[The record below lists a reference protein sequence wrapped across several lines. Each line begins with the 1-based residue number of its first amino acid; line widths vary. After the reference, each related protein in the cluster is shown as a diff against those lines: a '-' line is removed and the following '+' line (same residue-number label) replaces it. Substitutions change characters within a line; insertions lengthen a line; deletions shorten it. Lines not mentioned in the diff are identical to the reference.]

1 VLLRDDRFEL
11 AVSSDLQRAA
21 ETARIILA
29 GRAVPLRLDADWRE
43 MRFGL
48 WEGLSWDEILART
61 PSLRDV
67 GRTTVRAYEPPE
79 GEDFDQLCVRIA
91 RATERVV
98 AELEPHG
105 TALIATHAGPLH
117 ALLHNLLGESEA
129 EALNVRFRPASA
141 TRFRND
147 GAGWKLVAVN
157 ETAAPNASA

>member
-1 VLLRDDRFEL
+1 MLLRDEPFDV

-29 GRAVPLRLDADWRE
+29 GRNVPLRLDPDWRE

-48 WEGLSWDEILART
+48 WEGLRWDEILART
-61 PSLRDV
+61 PALRDV

-79 GEDFDQLCVRIA
+79 GEDFDQLSVRIA

-98 AELEPHG
+98 AELDSQS

-117 ALLHNLLGESEA
+117 ALLRNLLGEPAA
-129 EALNVRFRPASA
+129 EALNVRFSPASV

-147 GAGWKLVAVN
+147 GAGWELVTVN
-157 ETAAPNASA
+157 QTAAPNASA